1 MRRKK
6 VLLVDNDGSDQA
18 KISKF
23 LLESGL
29 RVSTAGDGLSAFEE
43 IVGDHHDLVIAEL
56 DLPQLNGLDLLKR
69 IKGVK
74 SSLPVILISANAR
87 VGA

>member
-6 VLLVDNDGSDQA
+6 VLLVDNDGSDQV

-29 RVSTAGDGLSAFEE
+29 RVNTTGDGLSAFEE
-43 IVGDHHDLVIAEL
+43 IVGDHYDLVIAALE
-56 DLPQLNGLDLLKR
+56 LPQLKGLDLLKR
-69 IKGVK
+69 IKEVK
-74 SSLPVILISANAR
+74 SSLPVILISANAK
-87 VGA
+87 GMP